1 MGDQKVSNENFSDKL
16 DIIEISS
23 AMILI
28 STTKFWFQQQFNGDT
43 SRENLDF
50 GISGWFHQNR
60 KLIGEKKNLRKMLI
74 LATIEFKVKQTLGF
88 SSSQQESWFYQHL
101 IYRSWKRM

>member
-28 STTKFWFQQQFNGDT
+28 STTKFWFQQQFIPAAKIWT
-43 SRENLDF
+43 LASRDDF
-50 GISGWFHQNR
+50 I
-60 KLIGEKKNLRKMLI
+60 KIGNSSEKKKNLRKMLI